1 MLATQA
7 SGARVIAIRTSVGVD
22 QLLDAVEDAVIAITV
37 AGVVRYANPA
47 ARQTW
52 GPHLA
57 TLAQHADVMSTL
69 RDARLGKVFLPQKM
83 VITLEDAEH
92 SPVQVSA
99 TLTTGPLGTDFALV
113 IPRNV

>member
-1 MLATQA
+1 MLTTQS

-47 ARQTW
+47 AHKLW
-52 GPHLA
+52 GQQLA
-57 TLAQHADVMSTL
+57 MIAQHADVMSIL
-69 RDARLGKVFLPQKM
+69 RDARTGKVLLPQKLTL
-83 VITLEDAEH
+83 TLEVAGQAA
-92 SPVQVSA
+92 VRMIA

-113 IPRNV
+113 IPRTL